1 MLSQNNYTIEILDL
15 SLEVIEYM
23 MGGNAEYYRAS
34 EIARQLKMNRSRV
47 FRILKTLEKRGYVEF
62 DPQTQGYCLGLKF
75 LTIGE
80 NVRERLDLRREA
92 QDVLLELARHTGD
105 VAHLLVLFGQSAVCI
120 DRYQGENMLQVAAPI
135 GVPLPLYIGASPK
148 ILLAHL
154 PLEERERIIE
164 ELDLRPFT
172 PYTITD
178 KEKLRRC
185 LEQIRNQGYAVDE
198 QDYEIGV
205 YAIGAPVRDHTAR
218 VVAGITV
225 TVPEVRYDESRKE
238 KLIQMVVEAAKKV
251 SSRLGYIENYSL
263 NKKDPLLTN
272 PNKTHS

>member
-1 MLSQNNYTIEILDL
+1 MPNQNNYTIEILDV
-15 SLEVIEYM
+15 SLEVVEYM
-23 MGGNAEYYRAS
+23 TGGNAEYYRAS

-62 DPQTQGYCLGLKF
+62 DPQTLGYRLGLKF

-80 NVRERLDLRREA
+80 NVRDRLDLRRES
-92 QDVLLELARHTGD
+92 QDVLLELARNTGD

-154 PLEERERIIE
+154 PPEERERIIE

-178 KEKLRRC
+178 KEELRRC
-185 LEQIRNQGYAVDE
+185 LEQIRKQGYAVDE

-205 YAIGAPVRDHTAR
+205 YAIGAPVRDHTGR

-225 TVPEVRYDESRKE
+225 TVPEVRYDGDRKE
-238 KLIQMVVEAAKKV
+238 KIIQMVVEAAKKV
-251 SSRLGYIENYSL
+251 SYRLGYIENNSA
-263 NKKDPLLTN
+263 KEIRRFTG
-272 PNKTHS
+272 